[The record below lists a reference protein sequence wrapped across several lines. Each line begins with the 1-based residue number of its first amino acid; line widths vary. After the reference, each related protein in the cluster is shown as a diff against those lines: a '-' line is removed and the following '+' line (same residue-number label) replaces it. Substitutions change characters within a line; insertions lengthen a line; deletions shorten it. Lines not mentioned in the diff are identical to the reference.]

1 MTSTNSTLEPPMN
14 IKTGRCTQCG
24 TFNTETLRCNCAN
37 KALDTSV
44 GISTLQHIARLEPEK
59 IGLKFDND
67 KLLYSLIP
75 PETTKALAEVLTF
88 GAKKYAPGNWA
99 KVENGEERYLNALFR
114 HLEAYR
120 SGEDLDPESNFS
132 HLAHCMCNIAFIHH
146 FQQKRLSG
154 V

>member
-1 MTSTNSTLEPPMN
+1 MIPSVCKACGSAVHTLKDGLCSSCA
-14 IKTGRCTQCG
+14 ITYATDTG
-24 TFNTETLRCNCAN
+24 L
-37 KALDTSV
+37 
-44 GISTLQHIARLEPEK
+44 
-59 IGLKFDND
+59 GLKFDND

-120 SGEDLDPESNFS
+120 SGEDLDPESIFS